1 MTKWR
6 QTDPGGYV
14 MVVTI
19 EESIVIYA
27 RASRKWFGARARDK
41 TQERIEQLVKAGD
54 WEGARIH
61 AMVKERISQLENNER
76 LVGQEAETRQ
86 RN

>member
-41 TQERIEQLVKAGD
+41 TQERIEQLAQAGD

-61 AMVKERISQLENNER
+61 EMVKGRMLENNER